1 MKPVVL
7 QRFSRVVGARKP
19 LWEKGFRGVAVR
31 SGGDGRRR
39 CVEVTDGVACG
50 RQFRPPVRD
59 PKQDRC
65 AEHRSAVVLEVPR
78 VPVGDGA
85 MVSAVRADLERC
97 GAVGSLAGAI
107 ALRLA
112 LTLDDPGLGASSVS
126 SISAQLVKTMK
137 PLQDAAPR
145 EPDRL
150 DDLSARLAAKLG
162 TA

>member
-1 MKPVVL
+1 MP
-7 QRFSRVVGARKP
+7 SR
-19 LWEKGFRGVAVR
+19 
-31 SGGDGRRR
+31 GGERRR
-39 CVEVTDGVACG
+39 CVEVTGGVACG
-50 RQFRPPVRD
+50 RQFRPPLRD
-59 PKQDRC
+59 QGQDRC
-65 AEHRSAVVLEVPR
+65 SEHRSAVVLAVPALL
-78 VPVGDGA
+78 PVGDGP

-112 LTLDDPGLGASSVS
+112 LTLDDPLLGASSVS
-126 SISAQLVKTMK
+126 AISAQLVKTMK

>member
-1 MKPVVL
+1 M
-7 QRFSRVVGARKP
+7 
-19 LWEKGFRGVAVR
+19 VAVPSR
-31 SGGDGRRR
+31 GGERRR
-39 CVEVTDGVACG
+39 CVEVTDGAACG

-59 PKQDRC
+59 VGQDRC
-65 AEHRSAVVLEVPR
+65 SEHRSAVVLAVPV
-78 VPVGDGA
+78 VPVGDGP
-85 MVSAVRADLERC
+85 MVAAVRADLERC
-97 GAVGSLAGAI
+97 RAVGSLAGAI

-112 LTLDDPGLGASSVS
+112 LTLDDPALGASSVS
-126 SISAQLVKTMK
+126 AISAQLVKTMK

>member
-1 MKPVVL
+1 
-7 QRFSRVVGARKP
+7 
-19 LWEKGFRGVAVR
+19 
-31 SGGDGRRR
+31 
-39 CVEVTDGVACG
+39 VEVAGGVVCG
-50 RQFRPPVRD
+50 RQFRPPLRD
-59 PKQDRC
+59 PSQDRC
-65 AEHRSAVVLEVPR
+65 VEHRSAVVLEVPR
-78 VPVGDGA
+78 VPVVDGP
-85 MVSAVRADLERC
+85 MVLAVRADLERC

-112 LTLDDPGLGASSVS
+112 LTLDDPALGASSVS